1 MTLFLV
7 SLALTYIIT
16 VYFLTNPLRHG
27 RPFMWRRFTNWFPL
41 GMTYSFLYM
50 GRYNLSVAAVAL
62 GGLLSKEE
70 FGWVVSV
77 GLTTYALALTFV
89 GPVVDRIGGK
99 RGMIV
104 GALGSALM
112 NGAMAGVL
120 YLVLNGRKELAF
132 GPVSLPLNLPVWFAV
147 LYALNMLCQSFG
159 AISTI
164 KVKSYWFH
172 VRERGT
178 FGAIFGTLISLGVY
192 FAFDW
197 GRAIAGAVQLEQPKE
212 PTVTRQILNQLFLLD
227 GRTVPALWLIFA
239 IPAIIM
245 VIWAFVDA
253 VMLKDT
259 PDQAGFPP
267 LDTHDASH
275 DETPG
280 HQQTYLGTIWKIV
293 SNPVILMIGVV
304 ELTSGVLRDGILN
317 WYLLFAKE
325 TPLGVKTVTDNWGM
339 WGAVTG
345 IAGGFAAGWMSD
357 RFFQSRRAPAAGFM
371 QVIMFLTTGV
381 MILSL
386 LVLPP
391 DAKADA
397 STGAVTAWFIA
408 WRPVLLGACAVGT
421 MMAVIGVHS
430 IMSGTATADFG
441 GKKAAAT
448 ATGIADAFSKLG
460 GALQA
465 AVIGLLVTRTGN
477 WVWWPAFVFP
487 FTVIGLLFAIRMW
500 TLLPAATK
508 RYLAEVEGKEVGA
521 RRGRSAV

>member
-7 SLALTYIIT
+7 SLALAYIIT
-16 VYFLTNPLRHG
+16 VYFLTNPLRHSKV
-27 RPFMWRRFTNWFPL
+27 FMWRRFTNWFPL

-50 GRYNLSVAAVAL
+50 GRYNLTVAAVAL
-62 GGLLSKEE
+62 GSLLTKAE
-70 FGWVVSV
+70 FGWIASV
-77 GLTTYALALTFV
+77 GATTYALALTFV
-89 GPVVDRIGGK
+89 GPIVDRIGGK

-112 NGAMAGVL
+112 NAAMAGVL
-120 YLVLNGRKELAF
+120 FLVLNGRTAIEF
-132 GPVSLPLNLPVWFAV
+132 GPVSLPLKLPVWFAV
-147 LYALNMLCQSFG
+147 LYGLNMLCQSFG

-197 GRAIAGAVQLEQPKE
+197 GRAIAGAVQLEQPTP
-212 PTVTRQILNQLFLLD
+212 PTATRQILNQFFLLD
-227 GRTVPALWLIFA
+227 GRTVPALWLIFL

-253 VMLKDT
+253 IMLKDT

-267 LDTHDASH
+267 LNTHDASH
-275 DETPG
+275 DEP
-280 HQQTYLGTIWKIV
+280 HDHKHTYLGTIWKII
-293 SNPVILMIGVV
+293 SNPIILMIGVV

-317 WYLLFAKE
+317 WYLLFARE
-325 TPLGVKTVTDNWGM
+325 TPLGVKAVTDNWGM

-345 IAGGFAAGWMSD
+345 IMGGYAAGWVSD
-357 RFFQSRRAPAAGFM
+357 RFFQSRRAPAAGMM
-371 QVIMFLTTGV
+371 QVVMFATTGV

-386 LVLPP
+386 WWLPF
-391 DAKADA
+391 DAKAE
-397 STGAVTAWFIA
+397 GAGAFTAWFIGA
-408 WRPVLLGACAVGT
+408 RPWILGICAVGT

-460 GALQA
+460 SALQA
-465 AVIGLLVTRTGN
+465 AVLGQLVTKS
-477 WVWWPAFVFP
+477 WIWWPAFLFP
-487 FTVIGLLFAIRMW
+487 FTVIGLIFAIRMW

-508 RYLAEVEGKEVGA
+508 KYLAEVEGKEIGR
-521 RRGRSAV
+521 RRGRDAV